1 MTPELQSA
9 LKRHMQWFGSYKKS
23 GELVKVQVW
32 LIVSK
37 GRVEFLTN
45 KNSYKVRRLSR
56 NPKAI
61 SYVGSEN
68 GPAVAGTAQIITE
81 KADLARVYR
90 GYWKIHPVFMLLA
103 SVITSK
109 AAIHDQFKTGH
120 TLEDVHDIGCSI
132 PPPAAVAS
140 LF

>member
-1 MTPELQSA
+1 MGPVKLNDSNIRALMNNPEIRESVLKH
-9 LKRHMQWFGSYKKS
+9 LKRLDAGVLHDAVIDGFFNT
-23 GELVKVQVW
+23 ELP
-32 LIVSK
+32 IVA
-37 GRVEFLTN
+37 T
-45 KNSYKVRRLSR
+45 Y
-56 NPKAI
+56 
-61 SYVGSEN
+61 
-68 GPAVAGTAQIITE
+68 TE
-81 KADLARVYR
+81 
-90 GYWKIHPVFMLLA
+90 GA